1 MKNTFKKKK
10 NGVSDPTMYVI
21 NPTDKDIKL
30 GELVCE
36 PSDAIS
42 IPVELKKEAR
52 EKGLV

>member
-10 NGVSDPTMYVI
+10 KEVADPTIYVT

-36 PSDAIS
+36 PGDAVS
-42 IPVELKKEAR
+42 IPVELEKEAR

>member
-1 MKNTFKKKK
+1 MKNIKTRKK
-10 NGVSDPTMYVI
+10 NGVADPTMYVT

-42 IPVELKKEAR
+42 IPIELEKEAR